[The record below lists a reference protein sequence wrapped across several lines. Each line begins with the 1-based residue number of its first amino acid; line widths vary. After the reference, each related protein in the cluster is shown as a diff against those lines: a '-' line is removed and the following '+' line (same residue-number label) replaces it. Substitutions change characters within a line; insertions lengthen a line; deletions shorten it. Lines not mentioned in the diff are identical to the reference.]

1 MEILND
7 IIQTTLGS
15 FDFSFA
21 IGVNILTYSLIKLID
36 EINGNKK
43 VNTWTKRL
51 VLLAATI
58 LVSVVYYIIGIDTK
72 VLLNSAIIAPV
83 SWSWIFKPLCKKF
96 NIDYKH
102 IDNNI

>member
-21 IGVNILTYSLIKLID
+21 IVVNIVTYSLIKFIDGID
-36 EINGNKK
+36 ENKK
-43 VNTWTKRL
+43 LNTWTKRL
-51 VLLAATI
+51 VLLSVTI
-58 LVSVVYYIIGIDTK
+58 LLSGVYYIIGIDTK

>member
-21 IGVNILTYSLIKLID
+21 IVVNIVTYGSIKLID
-36 EINGNKK
+36 DMNGSKK
-43 VNTWTKRL
+43 VNTWIKRL
-51 VLLAATI
+51 VLLIATI
-58 LVSVVYYIIGIDTK
+58 LVGVMYYIIGIDTK

-102 IDNNI
+102 IDTNI

>member
-7 IIQTTLGS
+7 IIQTTLSS

-21 IGVNILTYSLIKLID
+21 IVVNIVTYSLIKLID
-36 EINGNKK
+36 EFNGSKR

-51 VLLAATI
+51 VLLITTI
-58 LVSVVYYIIGIDTK
+58 LVGILYYIIGIDTK

-96 NIDYKH
+96 NIDYKT
-102 IDNNI
+102 IIK